1 MDREFMKSF
10 YRNYYEDVYS
20 EAIKEFTEYQEK
32 QIVKYDLQAKIE
44 EELSEKGLKLF
55 EQFLDALADEQEIL
69 LQEMYLLGA
78 QDRERMLR

>member
-44 EELSEKGLKLF
+44 EEHSEKGLKLF

>member
-55 EQFLDALADEQEIL
+55 EQFLDALADEQ
-69 LQEMYLLGA
+69 
-78 QDRERMLR
+78 

>member
-1 MDREFMKSF
+1 MKSF

>member
-20 EAIKEFTEYQEK
+20 EAIKDSKEFQEK
-32 QIVKYDLQAKIE
+32 QKEKYDLQAKVE

-55 EQFLDALADEQEIL
+55 EHLLDAFADEQDIL
-69 LQEMYLLGA
+69 LEEMYLLGA